1 MNAQTKTR
9 VLALLSAL
17 TIMSGRVWAQ
27 QAPTTPA
34 AAPTT
39 ADQKQATD
47 EMIELDPFTVSAQS
61 EKDGYAVKDSLAGT
75 RVRTDLRDIASSIS
89 VGMSQASLKDQ
100 GGDGGVGLISGFG
113 GLHKSF

>member
-39 ADQKQATD
+39 ANQNQEPD
-47 EMIELDPFTVSAQS
+47 EVIQLDPFTVSAADDS
-61 EKDGYAVKDSLAGT
+61 GGYAVKDTLAGT
-75 RVRTDLRDIASSIS
+75 RIRTEMKDVASS
-89 VGMSQASLKDQ
+89 L
-100 GGDGGVGLISGFG
+100 
-113 GLHKSF
+113 